1 MGGWLLRGF
10 AQCAR
15 PDGDYSAVA
24 RKSAHAFGEDH
35 SGISLGIA
43 DVFVV
48 AFATGECLLDARR
61 GGSIAYESMD
71 TMDRR
76 RKLVDRIIRVLTEP
90 LYRRDRLEMAAID
103 RLLSPIEPTP
113 SRRRRGSAKSEPQ
126 SKAKRR

>member
-1 MGGWLLRGF
+1 
-10 AQCAR
+10 
-15 PDGDYSAVA
+15 
-24 RKSAHAFGEDH
+24 
-35 SGISLGIA
+35 
-43 DVFVV
+43 VFVI
-48 AFATGECLLDARR
+48 AFATGGWLLDARR